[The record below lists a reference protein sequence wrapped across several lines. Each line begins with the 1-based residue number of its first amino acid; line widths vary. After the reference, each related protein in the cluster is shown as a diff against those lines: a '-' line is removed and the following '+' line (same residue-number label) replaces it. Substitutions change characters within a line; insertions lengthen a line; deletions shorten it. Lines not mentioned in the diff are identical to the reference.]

1 MSTYQFRRKR
11 RVDRPFPPQPDRCL
25 NCGAPFDAQQQHGR
39 EPRPG
44 DVTICTECGN
54 LMAFGHDKR
63 LRPLSPDELMLCSAN
78 RDIVM
83 AQRLIMAKRKE
94 KLQ

>member
-1 MSTYQFRRKR
+1 
-11 RVDRPFPPQPDRCL
+11 
-25 NCGAPFDAQQQHGR
+25 
-39 EPRPG
+39 
-44 DVTICTECGN
+44 
-54 LMAFGHDKR
+54 MAFGHDKR